1 MATVETARAPR
12 AHRISDAPA
21 AEAGGRASRPAQN
34 AAARRGLILKR
45 TAVVAA
51 LLAVTAGLAAAC
63 TLFGP
68 QVLAFVGNA
77 DNVRAWA
84 AENAPWSQAA
94 FVLANVV
101 QVVFAFIPG
110 EPLELAAGYAF
121 GFWAGTGLC
130 LLASALGTTLVVAAV
145 RRWGIR
151 AVNLFFPTEKIAS
164 VSWMRDTRR
173 FELLLFVVFLIPG
186 TPKDLLSYVAGLG
199 TCSLPRIVA
208 ITTVGRIPSIVT
220 STLAAGAFGNGDY
233 TVAVATVA
241 VAIAL
246 VAAGAFAY
254 RGISRKGRERQE
266 GAGDAGTPESR

>member
-1 MATVETARAPR
+1 MPAIGKARPAQT
-12 AHRISDAPA
+12 APA
-21 AEAGGRASRPAQN
+21 APAPPAPQPKGRRS
-34 AAARRGLILKR
+34 LMLKR

-63 TLFGP
+63 VLFGP
-68 QVLAFVGNA
+68 QALAFVGDA
-77 DNVRAWA
+77 GNVRSWA

-94 FVLANVV
+94 FVLANVA

-130 LLASALGTTLVVAAV
+130 LLASALGTALIVAAV
-145 RRWGIR
+145 RRWGVR
-151 AVNLFFPTEKIAS
+151 AVNLFFSTEKIAS
-164 VSWMRDTRR
+164 VSWMRDTGR

-186 TPKDLLSYVAGLG
+186 TPKDLLTYVAGLG

-208 ITTVGRIPSIVT
+208 ITTVGRIPSVVT
-220 STLAAGAFGNGDY
+220 STLAAGAFGDGDY

-241 VAIAL
+241 VAVAL
-246 VAAGAFAY
+246 VAVGTFAY
-254 RGISRKGRERQE
+254 RSISRKGRGHRE
-266 GAGDAGTPESR
+266 GHNGGAGTPESR